1 MKFSGD
7 KKRPHPLL
15 SIVRGVAPG
24 QQWVRLSAYGGMCEP
39 LCAFLVTLE
48 GGFGFVESSNISH
61 NRPLRTNFD
70 GALAVKVEEG
80 CNMRVLP
87 SCTQWREPPQ
97 PQWCENCLDLSGHS
111 DKKKCFITA
120 QVHAVHSMQPCTP
133 QCSERLPVELLDL
146 HGSIRSGAVFPPLC
160 HHPLWQ
166 AGSIVNIMGCTVS
179 MQHHSITVSS
189 DSCICRDENLT
200 PQAFVFHKVH
210 TTTW

>member
-1 MKFSGD
+1 MKFSGEP
-7 KKRPHPLL
+7 KRPNPLL
-15 SIVRGVAPG
+15 SIVGTWHKSISGCDCQHMVA
-24 QQWVRLSAYGGMCEP
+24 
-39 LCAFLVTLE
+39 CASVLGTLE
-48 GGFGFVESSNISH
+48 GGFGFVEFSNLSH
-61 NRPLRTNFD
+61 NRPLRIHFD

-80 CNMRVLP
+80 CNMRFLP

-97 PQWCENCLDLSGHS
+97 PQLCENFLDLSGHS

-189 DSCICRDENLT
+189 DSCICRDEN
-200 PQAFVFHKVH
+200 
-210 TTTW
+210 